1 MKHCLKLSNIVQFIT
16 MSLAIKEQPKWH
28 TWTKLPGT
36 RFWSSTHGEQLLQII
51 SSHTVAQA
59 STTEAKKVRGGGGR
73 SHSVH
78 PHSMEA
84 RKIHKLNVCLLPIKN
99 TVSVWS
105 IHQAQTCEPYPRWAA
120 FGSPII
126 LDSSLVFPADLPLT
140 VAQDPGTQQPPA
152 PVCVIEN
159 EEKESLGNPRC
170 PNLRITSWPIPTDR
184 Q

>member
-1 MKHCLKLSNIVQFIT
+1 
-16 MSLAIKEQPKWH
+16 MSLAIKEQPKWR

-84 RKIHKLNVCLLPIKN
+84 RKIHKLNVCLLPIKQN
-99 TVSVWS
+99 KTV
-105 IHQAQTCEPYPRWAA
+105 YPVFLNPMCDLSTRRRHVNHIPWWAA

-126 LDSSLVFPADLPLT
+126 LDPSLVFPADLPLT
-140 VAQDPGTQQPPA
+140 VAYCKTLAHSNPPCTC
-152 PVCVIEN
+152 VCDWERR
-159 EEKESLGNPRC
+159 EGELGKP
-170 PNLRITSWPIPTDR
+170 
-184 Q
+184 